1 MTGGFGSSGG
11 HRADGLRSEKH
22 RDRRDFGDVGG
33 KVATSDEDDD
43 RHRASRGS
51 RQSHK
56 TSGSQQG
63 ESDYGLG
70 FGGYGVGLLID
81 SCQQG
86 CARGLTVRD
95 LYQDRD
101 PRYFDQDRGW
111 RMGPFRGLSLRG
123 LQKPCPFMEYGI

>member
-1 MTGGFGSSGG
+1 VTGGFGSSGG

-63 ESDYGLG
+63 DSDYGLG
-70 FGGYGVGLLID
+70 IPCIAALCVIWWLWCWT
-81 SCQQG
+81 S
-86 CARGLTVRD
+86 
-95 LYQDRD
+95 DR
-101 PRYFDQDRGW
+101 
-111 RMGPFRGLSLRG
+111 
-123 LQKPCPFMEYGI
+123 